1 MKVGDLVDHIIRRS
15 EGSQRFIIAVAGP
28 PGAGKSTLS
37 KQLVQMLKTRSIQ
50 SCIISM
56 DGFHLENS
64 ILKRLGLLDRK
75 GSPTT
80 FDVPAFI
87 QVMKRLA
94 AYESDVAIPKF
105 DRKKDISIERASIVS
120 TQDKILIVDGNYL
133 LLNDEQWVDLQD
145 IWDETVF
152 INPGMDVLE
161 KRLIN
166 RWLSYGMDNESAKNR
181 AFGNDIPNAKNII
194 ENSLPANILI
204 GAVRQT

>member
-1 MKVGDLVDHIIRRS
+1 MKAGDLVDHIIRRS

-161 KRLIN
+161 KRLID

>member
-1 MKVGDLVDHIIRRS
+1 MKAGDLVDHIIRRS
-15 EGSQRFIIAVAGP
+15 DGSQRFIIAIAGP

-37 KQLVQMLKTRSIQ
+37 EQLVTMLKIRSIQ
-50 SCIISM
+50 SRIISM

-80 FDVPAFI
+80 FDIPAFI
-87 QVMKRLA
+87 RVMKRLA

-105 DRKKDISIERASIVS
+105 DRKKDTSIERASIVS

-133 LLNDEQWVDLQD
+133 LLNDEQWVELQD

-161 KRLIN
+161 KRLID

>member
-1 MKVGDLVDHIIRRS
+1 MKAGDLVDHIIRKS
-15 EGSQRFIIAVAGP
+15 DGSQRFIIAIAGP
-28 PGAGKSTLS
+28 PGSGKSTLS
-37 KQLVQMLKTRSIQ
+37 EQLVEMLKNRSIQ
-50 SCIISM
+50 SRIISL

-75 GSPTT
+75 GSPST

-120 TQDKILIVDGNYL
+120 TKDRILIVEGNYL
-133 LLNDEQWVDLQD
+133 LLNNKQWAELQD
-145 IWDETVF
+145 MWDETVF
-152 INPGMDVLE
+152 IDPGMEVLK
-161 KRLIN
+161 KRLID
-166 RWLSYGMDNESAKNR
+166 RWLFYGMDNESAQNR
-181 AFGNDIPNAKNII
+181 AFRNDIPNAKNVI

-204 GAVRQT
+204 KY

>member
-105 DRKKDISIERASIVS
+105 DRKKDISIARASIVS
-120 TQDKILIVDGNYL
+120 TQDKILIVEGNYL
-133 LLNDEQWVDLQD
+133 LLNDEQWVELQD

-161 KRLIN
+161 KRLID

>member
-1 MKVGDLVDHIIRRS
+1 MKAGDLVDHIIRRS
-15 EGSQRFIIAVAGP
+15 DGNQRFIIAIAGP

-37 KQLVQMLKTRSIQ
+37 EQLVTMLKTRSRH
-50 SCIISM
+50 SRIISM

-64 ILKRLGLLDRK
+64 TLKRLGLFDKK

-120 TQDKILIVDGNYL
+120 TQDKILIVEGNYL
-133 LLNDEQWVDLQD
+133 LLNDEQWVELQD

-152 INPGMDVLE
+152 INPGMDILE
-161 KRLIN
+161 KRLID

>member
-1 MKVGDLVDHIIRRS
+1 MKAGDLVDHIIRRS
-15 EGSQRFIIAVAGP
+15 DVSQRFIIAIAGP

-37 KQLVQMLKTRSIQ
+37 EQLVTMLKARSRH
-50 SCIISM
+50 SRIISM

-64 ILKRLGLLDRK
+64 TLKRLGLFDKK

-105 DRKKDISIERASIVS
+105 DRKKDTSIERASIVS

-133 LLNDEQWVDLQD
+133 LLNDEQWVELQD

-161 KRLIN
+161 KRLID

>member
-1 MKVGDLVDHIIRRS
+1 MKAGDLVDHIIRRS
-15 EGSQRFIIAVAGP
+15 DVSQRFIIAIAGP
-28 PGAGKSTLS
+28 PGSGKSTLS
-37 KQLVQMLKTRSIQ
+37 EQLVTMLKARSRH
-50 SCIISM
+50 SRIISM

-64 ILKRLGLLDRK
+64 TLKRLGLFDKK

-94 AYESDVAIPKF
+94 AYESDVAIPMF
-105 DRKKDISIERASIVS
+105 DRKKDITIENASIVS
-120 TQDKILIVDGNYL
+120 TQDKILIVEGNYL
-133 LLNDEQWVDLQD
+133 LLNDKQWVELQD

-152 INPGMDVLE
+152 INPGMDILK
-161 KRLIN
+161 KRLID

>member
-1 MKVGDLVDHIIRRS
+1 MKAGDLVDHIIRRS
-15 EGSQRFIIAVAGP
+15 DGSQRFIIAIAGP

-37 KQLVQMLKTRSIQ
+37 EQLVTMLKIRSIQ
-50 SCIISM
+50 SRIISM

-133 LLNDEQWVDLQD
+133 LLNDEQWVELQD

-161 KRLIN
+161 KRLID
-166 RWLSYGMDNESAKNR
+166 RWLSYGMDNESAHIR
-181 AFGNDIPNAKNII
+181 AFGNDIPNAKNVI

-204 GAVRQT
+204 KYQ

>member
-1 MKVGDLVDHIIRRS
+1 MKAGDLVDHIIKRS
-15 EGSQRFIIAVAGP
+15 DGSQRFIIAVAGP

-37 KQLVQMLKTRSIQ
+37 EQLAEMLRARSMQ
-50 SCIISM
+50 SHIISL

-64 ILKRLGLLDRK
+64 ILKGLGLLDRK

-80 FDVPAFI
+80 FDVLAFI

-105 DRKKDISIERASIVS
+105 DRKRDISIEHASIVS
-120 TQDKILIVDGNYL
+120 TQDKILIVEGNYL
-133 LLNDEQWVDLQD
+133 LLNHKQWVELQD

-152 INPGMDVLE
+152 INPGMEVLE
-161 KRLIN
+161 KRLID
-166 RWLSYGMDNESAKNR
+166 RWLFYGMDNESAQIR
-181 AFGNDIPNAKNII
+181 AFRNDIPNAKNVI

-204 GAVRQT
+204 K

>member
-50 SCIISM
+50 SCVISM

-133 LLNDEQWVDLQD
+133 LLNDEQWVELQD

-161 KRLIN
+161 KRLID

>member
-1 MKVGDLVDHIIRRS
+1 MKAGDLVDHIIRRS
-15 EGSQRFIIAVAGP
+15 DVSQRFIIAIAGP

-37 KQLVQMLKTRSIQ
+37 EQLVTMLKARSRH
-50 SCIISM
+50 SRIISM

-64 ILKRLGLLDRK
+64 TLKRLGLFDKK

-94 AYESDVAIPKF
+94 AYESDVAIPMF
-105 DRKKDISIERASIVS
+105 DRKKDITIENASIVS
-120 TQDKILIVDGNYL
+120 TQDKILIVEGNYL
-133 LLNDEQWVDLQD
+133 LLNDKQWVELQD

-152 INPGMDVLE
+152 INPGMDILE
-161 KRLIN
+161 KRLID
-166 RWLSYGMDNESAKNR
+166 RWLSYGMDNESAQNR
-181 AFGNDIPNAKNII
+181 AFGNDIPNAKNVI

-204 GAVRQT
+204 KY

>member
-1 MKVGDLVDHIIRRS
+1 MRPRDLVDHIIRRS
-15 EGSQRFIIAVAGP
+15 DGHRRFIIAIAGP

-37 KQLVQMLKTRSIQ
+37 EQLVTMLKTRSIQ
-50 SCIISM
+50 SRIISM

-64 ILKRLGLLDRK
+64 ILERLGLLDRK

-105 DRKKDISIERASIVS
+105 DRKKDRSIERASIVS
-120 TQDKILIVDGNYL
+120 TQDKILIVEGNYL
-133 LLNDEQWVDLQD
+133 LLNDEQWAELQD

-152 INPGMDVLE
+152 INPGMEILE
-161 KRLIN
+161 KRLID
-166 RWLSYGMDNESAKNR
+166 RWLSYGMDNESAENR
-181 AFGNDIPNAKNII
+181 AFGNDIPNAKNVI

-204 GAVRQT
+204 KY

>member
-1 MKVGDLVDHIIRRS
+1 MKAGDLVDHIIRRS

-37 KQLVQMLKTRSIQ
+37 KQLVEMLKTRSIQ
-50 SCIISM
+50 SRIISM

-120 TQDKILIVDGNYL
+120 TQDKILIVEGNYL
-133 LLNDEQWVDLQD
+133 LLKDKKWAKLQN

-161 KRLIN
+161 KRLID
-166 RWLSYGMDNESAKNR
+166 RWLSYGMDNESAQKR
-181 AFGNDIPNAKNII
+181 AFGNDIPNAKNVI

-204 GAVRQT
+204 KY

>member
-105 DRKKDISIERASIVS
+105 DRKRDISIEHASIVS

-133 LLNDEQWVDLQD
+133 LLNDEQWVELQD

-161 KRLIN
+161 KRLID